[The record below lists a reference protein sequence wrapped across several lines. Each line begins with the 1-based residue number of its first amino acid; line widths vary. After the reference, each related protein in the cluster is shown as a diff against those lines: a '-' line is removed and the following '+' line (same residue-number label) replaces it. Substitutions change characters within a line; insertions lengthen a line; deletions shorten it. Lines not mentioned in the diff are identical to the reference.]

1 MKTKI
6 QGKLMSIFLLLFFVM
21 PTGSIPV
28 PKHENGS
35 GRDTQFRQISMEEYA
50 DKVAGGWMGQAIAVL
65 WGQWTEGKW
74 QGEM

>member
-35 GRDTQFRQISMEEYA
+35 GR
-50 DKVAGGWMGQAIAVL
+50 KAGNSSKSI
-65 WGQWTEGKW
+65 
-74 QGEM
+74 